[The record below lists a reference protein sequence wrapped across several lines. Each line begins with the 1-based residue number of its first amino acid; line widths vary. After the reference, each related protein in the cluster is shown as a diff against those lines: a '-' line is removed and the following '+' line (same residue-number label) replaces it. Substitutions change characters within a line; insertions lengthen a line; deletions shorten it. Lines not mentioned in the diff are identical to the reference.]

1 MLYGIGIIVTGT
13 KKGIDESPHII
24 IGVGIFFLQVSS
36 WLCQHSLVMHLK
48 NSPRFKYHQTKVQ
61 QINLHFS
68 FKLMKRYTLLTVKT
82 PLQPSQ
88 KYKYQ

>member
-36 WLCQHSLVMHLK
+36 WLCQHSLVMHV
-48 NSPRFKYHQTKVQ
+48 TKSHAF
-61 QINLHFS
+61 I
-68 FKLMKRYTLLTVKT
+68 
-82 PLQPSQ
+82 
-88 KYKYQ
+88 